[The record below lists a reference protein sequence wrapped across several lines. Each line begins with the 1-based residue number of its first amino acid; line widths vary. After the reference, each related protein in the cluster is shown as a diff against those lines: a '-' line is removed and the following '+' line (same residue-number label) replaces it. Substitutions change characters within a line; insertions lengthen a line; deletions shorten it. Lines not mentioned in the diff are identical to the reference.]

1 MKNDTIAIIGGL
13 AIAGYLVY
21 RITPS
26 ISSGIQTISSG
37 IGSIGTGTG
46 TGINNLLSGTGSGI
60 NAIGQGTGAIGYG
73 AGSLLSQTGTGIQQ
87 IGQGVGNIG
96 TGTGNAISNIGTGLG
111 NLITGSSPTNLL
123 VAGLTIGKSG
133 YVSVNGSTMS
143 EIIQQMSEIIQQQKT
158 TTKDIIPINTEK
170 STISDITN
178 LENFPTI
185 IDLPTSQGGG
195 AGIVTGQHNTY
206 AQDHPVSIVQN
217 NTTLSTAQNTALNN
231 LNAVVNKTTTN
242 NLTTGQTTALNNL
255 YKAVNKRG

>member
-1 MKNDTIAIIGGL
+1 MENDTIAVIGGL

-21 RITPS
+21 RISPS

-73 AGSLLSQTGTGIQQ
+73 AGSLLSQTGGGIYQ

-111 NLITGSSPTNLL
+111 NLITGTSPTNLL
-123 VAGLTIGKSG
+123 VAGLTVGKSG

-143 EIIQQMSEIIQQQKT
+143 DIIAQQKT
-158 TTKDIIPINTEK
+158 TIKEIIPVNTEK

-178 LENFPTI
+178 LESFPTI
-185 IDLPTSQGGG
+185 IDVNTSTSSGGG
-195 AGIVTGQHNTY
+195 DNRTW
-206 AQDHPVSIVQN
+206 AQNNPVKIVQN
-217 NTTLSTAQNTALNN
+217 NTTLSSQQNTALNN

-242 NLTTGQTTALNNL
+242 NLTSGQTTALNNL
-255 YKAVNKRG
+255 YKAVNKG

>member
-1 MKNDTIAIIGGL
+1 MENDTIAVIGGL

-21 RITPS
+21 RISPS
-26 ISSGIQTISSG
+26 ISSGIQTISTG

-73 AGSLLSQTGTGIQQ
+73 AGSLLSQTGGGIYQ

-111 NLITGSSPTNLL
+111 NLITGTSPTNLL

-143 EIIQQMSEIIQQQKT
+143 DIIAQQKT
-158 TTKDIIPINTEK
+158 TIKEIIPVNTEK

-178 LENFPTI
+178 LEDFPTI
-185 IDLPTSQGGG
+185 IDANTSTSSGGG
-195 AGIVTGQHNTY
+195 AGIVTGSHNTY
-206 AQDHPVSIVQN
+206 AQDHPVNIIQN
-217 NTTLSTAQNTALNN
+217 NTTLSSQQNTALNN

-242 NLTTGQTTALNNL
+242 NLTSGQTTALNNL
-255 YKAVNKRG
+255 YKAVNKR